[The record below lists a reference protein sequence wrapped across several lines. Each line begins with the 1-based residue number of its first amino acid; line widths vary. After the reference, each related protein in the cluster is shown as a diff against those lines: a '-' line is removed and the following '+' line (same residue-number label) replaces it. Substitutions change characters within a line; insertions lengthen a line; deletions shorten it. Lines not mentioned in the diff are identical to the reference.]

1 MTAPR
6 IALREIALYE
16 RPVAFVRPFR
26 FGAVTVNAAPQAFV
40 RVVIELEGKVS
51 SPAPAPS

>member
-1 MTAPR
+1 MTSSMSPR

-26 FGAVTVNAAPQAFV
+26 FGAVSVTAAPQAFV
-40 RVVIELEGKVS
+40 RVLMEVEG
-51 SPAPAPS
+51 